1 MIRFLI
7 PLLELSPFFILK
19 VVIKPNH
26 WHFRYPMGDHYF
38 NRSPSYYKLIKCSI
52 RLLYIISSMY
62 LPFIWHADKVY
73 LQRYQNMCYDVIY
86 HCEIEQIFPPV
97 KRTSFCEASLLQRKQ
112 RSTIGVGRKNLLS
125 SAFNLQIF
133 EDGISDDIDLWN
145 FRFWSSPDFYNFSP
159 WLNLK
164 NRHLFCLKNS
174 HEKEIERKIDASKYT
189 TILGSK
195 KSIFTMY

>member
-1 MIRFLI
+1 
-7 PLLELSPFFILK
+7 
-19 VVIKPNH
+19 
-26 WHFRYPMGDHYF
+26 
-38 NRSPSYYKLIKCSI
+38 
-52 RLLYIISSMY
+52 MY

-164 NRHLFCLKNS
+164 KTGICSVSRIFMRKRLKEKLMPVNIRLFWVLKNQFIQCFNMGHIS
-174 HEKEIERKIDASKYT
+174 WNPCRIENSSIITEDW
-189 TILGSK
+189 
-195 KSIFTMY
+195 KS